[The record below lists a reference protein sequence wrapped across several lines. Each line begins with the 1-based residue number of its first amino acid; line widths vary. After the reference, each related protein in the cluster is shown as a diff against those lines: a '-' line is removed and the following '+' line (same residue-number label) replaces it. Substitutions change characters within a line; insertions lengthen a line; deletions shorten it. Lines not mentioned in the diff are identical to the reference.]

1 MRQKGLSMVYQ
12 DGTEALHEVCFEI
25 PEGESC
31 SIIGPSGCGKTS
43 LLFIFSGILKP
54 TSGKALIAGKE
65 EVAPSREVTLILQDY
80 GLLPWKP
87 KTAFRWY
94 ATASGL
100 CPGVNFEPADFTYG

>member
-1 MRQKGLSMVYQ
+1 MIEAKGLSMVYQ

-54 TSGKALIAGKE
+54 TSGKALIAG
-65 EVAPSREVTLILQDY
+65 REVSRTFARSGIDLT
-80 GLLPWKP
+80 GLWLV
-87 KTAFRWY
+87 TVEN
-94 ATASGL
+94 GI
-100 CPGVNFEPADFTYG
+100 